1 MMFAV
6 EEYLDVL
13 VAWLG
18 ILGKIGI
25 LLGVLAAFGVVIGVV
40 AHILDSGPTR
50 VDRTPKR

>member
-1 MMFAV
+1 MMLAV

-25 LLGVLAAFGVVIGVV
+25 LLGVLAAFGVVVAVV
-40 AHILDSGPTR
+40 AAIIDPGSTH
-50 VDRTPKR
+50 VDRTPER